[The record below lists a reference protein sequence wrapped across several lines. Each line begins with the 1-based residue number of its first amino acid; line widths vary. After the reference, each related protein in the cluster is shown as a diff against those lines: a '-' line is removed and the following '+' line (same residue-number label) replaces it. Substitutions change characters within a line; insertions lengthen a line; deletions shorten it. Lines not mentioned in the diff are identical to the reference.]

1 MVQTNLTFQAK
12 AFLSWLENLFVL
24 IMWIIRV
31 DIVGWGRDQIN
42 QPQGFGQE
50 EKGIKQQIANLI
62 HAVRTVMR
70 GMALKYINKQQ
81 KR

>member
-1 MVQTNLTFQAK
+1 MF
-12 AFLSWLENLFVL
+12 FL
-24 IMWIIRV
+24 
-31 DIVGWGRDQIN
+31 VGWGRDQIN

-70 GMALKYINKQQ
+70 GRIITCNDIYNEFIHIQ
-81 KR
+81 R